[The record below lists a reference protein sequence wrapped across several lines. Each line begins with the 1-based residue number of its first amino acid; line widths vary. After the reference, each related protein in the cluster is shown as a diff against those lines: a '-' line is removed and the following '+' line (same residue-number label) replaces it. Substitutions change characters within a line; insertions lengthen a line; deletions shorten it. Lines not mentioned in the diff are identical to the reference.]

1 MMIDDEGLK
10 NEIKNQL
17 MGAFVGGGFGA
28 AYVEATVDVDAL
40 DVEGTIATARRLGID
55 PSKYVYEE
63 TDDFNFQR

>member
-1 MMIDDEGLK
+1 MIDDDGLK

-28 AYVEATVDVDAL
+28 AYVEAMVEVDAL
-40 DVEGTIATARRLGID
+40 DTLGAIAKARSLGID

-63 TDDFNFQR
+63 TDDFNFHR